1 MRIQLENV
9 GIISKC
15 DVEFVPGINLIIG
28 SSGSGKSTLM
38 RCIYNIATNEFTD
51 SDISFGK
58 NTMNVRVE
66 EDENVIEY
74 SRSIKAKGER
84 CYYKVNGE
92 TYVKLGRQSLPAV
105 SDALKIG
112 DIDINGDNINFNFN
126 LQFSSPFLILGNQST
141 LYNVLTYRS
150 TYDISSI
157 NDYYAADIRSN
168 ASETASNVK
177 LKERL
182 EANLESLETQA
193 EKLSPIEQL
202 YSDYVAYK
210 HKAEI
215 VEDLKSILDK
225 TKQVFDLSD
234 KLTVID
240 NLAKHVANA
249 ELVASKLDEITS
261 YSKVNKAFHEV
272 NNIIGSKA
280 AMICHYEN
288 AIRIIQDVIQL
299 NKLLKSMRQRSAVT
313 SNINVLNKCLKGC
326 TNILNKESFVND
338 AIKQR
343 SIVLKLEKC
352 NRIVNVL
359 TKCDGA
365 TITHVDDLLLVAK
378 KLDLLHNINNSIS
391 NIESKCNIVNEEISK
406 FKVCPL
412 CGVSLDG
419 HESC

>member
-182 EANLESLETQA
+182 EANLESLEAQA

-249 ELVASKLDEITS
+249 ELIASKLDEITS

-272 NNIIGSKA
+272 NNIIGSKVA
-280 AMICHYEN
+280 VICHYEN

-326 TNILNKESFVND
+326 TNILNKESLVND

-352 NRIVNVL
+352 NRIVNIL

-378 KLDLLHNINNSIS
+378 KLDVLHSINNSIS
-391 NIESKCNIVNEEISK
+391 NIESKCNTVNEEISK

-412 CGVSLDG
+412 CGVSLDD
-419 HESC
+419 HKSC